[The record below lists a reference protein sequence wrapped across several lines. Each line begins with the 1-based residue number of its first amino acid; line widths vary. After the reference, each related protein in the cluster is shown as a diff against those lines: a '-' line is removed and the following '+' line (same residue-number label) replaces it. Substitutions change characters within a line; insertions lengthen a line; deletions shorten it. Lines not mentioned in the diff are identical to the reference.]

1 MKVTLSLKDE
11 SLKTPDMPDDPG
23 WFKKK
28 HIFFPQKIS
37 QISSFRPSTTVFLV
51 FH

>member
-23 WFKKK
+23 WFKKNT
-28 HIFFPQKIS
+28 FFSPKKFPKFPVLDLRQ
-37 QISSFRPSTTVFLV
+37 QSF
-51 FH
+51 